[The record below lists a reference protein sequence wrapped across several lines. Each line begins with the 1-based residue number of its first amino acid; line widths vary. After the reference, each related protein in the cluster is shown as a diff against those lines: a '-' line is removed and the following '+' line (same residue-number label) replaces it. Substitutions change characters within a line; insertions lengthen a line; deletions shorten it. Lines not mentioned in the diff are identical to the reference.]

1 MAADAG
7 MGQAESVE
15 FPHELRWDR
24 LGRLGQKCRILRSV
38 GGRSHVQFEDG
49 TTEIMDRQA
58 LRRRADET
66 IKPEESAR

>member
-7 MGQAESVE
+7 VGQAESVE

-58 LRRRADET
+58 LRRRSAEE
-66 IKPEESAR
+66 KPPKK